1 MVVLVCRRLYLGAL
15 GLPDNQHN
23 TDAHHSVMGVA
34 VKGVCPACGEGRL
47 FKGQIALADDCN
59 HCGLDFTRYTAGDGP
74 ATFLI
79 LIYGAIIVPMAFV
92 LETYF
97 APPLWVHAVVWGL
110 VMLLATLLSLRV
122 LKAAMVALQY
132 RWQTPE
138 T

>member
-1 MVVLVCRRLYLGAL
+1 
-15 GLPDNQHN
+15 
-23 TDAHHSVMGVA
+23 MGVA
-34 VKGVCPACGEGRL
+34 IKGVCPACGAGSL
-47 FKGQIALADDCN
+47 FKGQVALADECKE
-59 HCGLDFTRYTAGDGP
+59 CGLDFTRYTAGDGP

-79 LIYGAIIVPMAFV
+79 LIYGAIIVPLAFV
-92 LETYF
+92 LETWL

-110 VMLLATLLSLRV
+110 VMLGATLVSLRI